1 MTTTAEVANDLVAL
15 CREGKFDDVIAKY
28 YSENIVS
35 IEAFAMEGMPA
46 RQEGIEAIKGKNQWW
61 VENHDIHGVKVEGPL
76 VGGDKFA
83 VTFAIDATF
92 KPSGQRMTM
101 DEMAVYTVTDG
112 KIVQEE
118 FFYSPDPSMGG

>member
-1 MTTTAEVANDLVAL
+1 MATTAEVANDLVAL
-15 CREGKFDDVIAKY
+15 CREGKFDEVIEKY
-28 YSENIVS
+28 YSDGIVS

-83 VTFAIDATF
+83 VTFELDVTF
-92 KPSGQRMTM
+92 KPSGQRMKM
-101 DEMAVYTVTDG
+101 DEMALYTVKDG
-112 KIVQEE
+112 KIAQEE